1 MRSGKGRAAAGAAA
15 ALILTLA
22 GPSPRAASPAVAH
35 QQRYS
40 MGTMFDI
47 VAYHEPVADARRA
60 MAAAL
65 DEVVRLDK
73 VLSHYRADS
82 DLAAL
87 ERHGTRGFVAVHP
100 DLFAVLRE
108 SAEFSRLSAG
118 AFDVTIGSLLKVWRE
133 ARADG
138 RRPSEAQLRE
148 ARRCAGYQR
157 IALEPPDRVQ
167 LLSSCLSLDFG
178 GIGKGYAVDRA
189 MAVLAAAG
197 ISHAL
202 VNAGGSSIAASGNPP
217 GQVGWPVRLGAASN
231 VRTLLLRDSSI
242 STSQQ
247 GGLALALEAM
257 PVGEILDPGTGE
269 PARAGV
275 SVSVVAPRATVSDAL
290 STTLL
295 LLPDGR
301 GPDILA
307 RFPGAS
313 AFWISDAGEITTTY
327 QSGPLLLADGR

>member
-22 GPSPRAASPAVAH
+22 GPSPRAASPAVSH

-47 VAYHEPVADARRA
+47 VAYHEPVADAQRA

-73 VLSHYRADS
+73 VLSHYRTDS

-87 ERHGTRGFVAVHP
+87 ERNGNRGFVQVHP

-118 AFDVTIGSLLKVWRE
+118 TFDVTIGPLLKIWRE

-138 RRPSEAQLRE
+138 RRPSGAQLGE
-148 ARRCAGYQR
+148 ARRCVGYQR
-157 IALEPPDRVQ
+157 IELEPPDRVQ
-167 LLSSCLSLDFG
+167 LLSSCLSLDLG

-189 MAVLAAAG
+189 MAVLASAG
-197 ISHAL
+197 IRHAL
-202 VNAGGSSIAASGNPP
+202 VNAGGSSIAASGHPP
-217 GQVGWPVRLGAASN
+217 GQRGWPVRLGAASN
-231 VRTLLLRDSSI
+231 GRTLLLSDGSI

-247 GGLALALEAM
+247 GGLALPLDAAT
-257 PVGEILDPGTGE
+257 PGEILDPGTGE

-301 GPDILA
+301 GPDLLA
-307 RFPGAS
+307 RFPGTS
-313 AFWISDAGEITTTY
+313 ALWISDAGEIRTTY
-327 QSGPLLLADGR
+327 QAARLVLADGR